1 MTSNIYSQK
10 KYEEYAYVL
19 DFKSRGKSQM
29 IKGREGPI
37 IHALGEERL
46 TPLEI
51 LAMKGVNFTQGERI
65 YIGKEG
71 RTKVISVLGKLSY
84 DDLSDGAINELENI
98 AQKIII
104 NNETRFINIFNSLHP
119 LTPRLHS
126 LELIPGI
133 GKTFMNQIIK
143 ERGIMPF
150 KSFDDIQERIGL
162 KDPSKHIAK
171 RIVEELSGSSR
182 INLFVHQ

>member
-1 MTSNIYSQK
+1 MTSNIPSQK
-10 KYEEYAYVL
+10 KYEEYAYIL
-19 DFKSRGKSQM
+19 DFNSRGKSQM

-37 IHALGEERL
+37 IQALGEDRL
-46 TPLEI
+46 TLLEI
-51 LAMKGVNFTQGERI
+51 LALNGVNFTLGERI

-84 DDLSDGAINELENI
+84 EELSEEAINELENI
-98 AQKIII
+98 AKKIVI
-104 NNETRFINIFNSLHP
+104 NNETRFIDIFNSLHP
-119 LTPRLHS
+119 LTPRLHA

-143 ERGIMPF
+143 ERNLMPF
-150 KSFDDIQERIGL
+150 KSFDNIQERVGL
-162 KDPSKHIAK
+162 KEPSKHIAK

-182 INLFVHQ
+182 ITLFVHQ